1 MSFSQLPDDVQEQY
15 AVNMNQPMSYS
26 FASLPPDF
34 QRQFLEKHIEGR
46 YSNSRNSEY
55 DADWDETARVGP
67 LPDLLEE
74 GENYPRPKSARE
86 RIKTIHD
93 HNLINY
99 SMHRRNP
106 DAREIV
112 ASYTKILQALQKLA
126 TQSEYRLMSLEINLT
141 KRREACLTGGS
152 DPETDEQ
159 MQSLLRRIND
169 ERKSIANNEKEI
181 AMFETA
187 QEKYQDYLH
196 QMGIIMLQL
205 SKQNEEEQNKMR
217 KGKTNYLCCIS

>member
-1 MSFSQLPDDVQEQY
+1 
-15 AVNMNQPMSYS
+15 MSYS

-34 QRQFLEKHIEGR
+34 QREFLEKHIEGR
-46 YSNSRNSEY
+46 YSNRRNSEY

-74 GENYPRPKSARE
+74 GENYPRPNSSRQ

-112 ASYTKILQALQKLA
+112 ASYAEIVERLQLKA

-159 MQSLLRRIND
+159 MQSLLRRISE
-169 ERKSIANNEKEI
+169 ERIFIAKNEKEI

-187 QEKYQDYLH
+187 KKKYEDYLH
-196 QMGIIMLQL
+196 QMSTLLLQVR
-205 SKQNEEEQNKMR
+205 KQNENEQNQ
-217 KGKTNYLCCIS
+217 YAV